1 MAKNP
6 AEWLKQADYDYDTA
20 ELMLQSGRN
29 FYAVFMCHMAIEKG
43 IKALLLLKTGEVPPK
58 THNLL
63 LLLSKTG
70 IKPSEPIAE
79 SIVKLNEA
87 NVATRYPEELTE
99 MIKMYDDVTVKRII
113 SQTKATLSWIKTL
126 Q

>member
-20 ELMLQSGRN
+20 ELMQQSGRN

-70 IKPSEPIAE
+70 IRPSEPIAE

-87 NVATRYPEELTE
+87 NVATRYPEEL
-99 MIKMYDDVTVKRII
+99 
-113 SQTKATLSWIKTL
+113 
-126 Q
+126 